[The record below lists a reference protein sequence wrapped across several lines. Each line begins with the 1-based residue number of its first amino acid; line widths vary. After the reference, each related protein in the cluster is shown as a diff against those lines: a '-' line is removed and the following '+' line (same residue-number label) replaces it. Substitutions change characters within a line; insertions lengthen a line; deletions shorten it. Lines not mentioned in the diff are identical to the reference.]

1 MLTKEQL
8 RSKSA
13 KLERRYLDVPLLDG
27 SAVRIQSL
35 TRGEQ
40 REIRAAVKKKD
51 GSVDPKLNE
60 FSNDLLL
67 VRCIVDGNNERVY
80 SDGDALG
87 GMFDLWDT
95 RDTAVL
101 IDAAIEHTG
110 ILLDMQEVEARLK
123 NSNAT
128 PGSGSSGVTV
138 SVSE

>member
-1 MLTKEQL
+1 M
-8 RSKSA
+8 
-13 KLERRYLDVPLLDG
+13 DVPLLDG
-27 SAVRIQSL
+27 STVRIQSL

-40 REIRAAVKKKD
+40 REIRSAVKKKD

-67 VRCIVDGNNERVY
+67 VRCIVDDNNDRVY
-80 SDGDALG
+80 TDGDALG

-110 ILLDMQEVEARLK
+110 ILLDMKEVEARLK
-123 NSNAT
+123 NSDST
-128 PGSGSSGVTV
+128 PGTGSSGVTA
-138 SVSE
+138 